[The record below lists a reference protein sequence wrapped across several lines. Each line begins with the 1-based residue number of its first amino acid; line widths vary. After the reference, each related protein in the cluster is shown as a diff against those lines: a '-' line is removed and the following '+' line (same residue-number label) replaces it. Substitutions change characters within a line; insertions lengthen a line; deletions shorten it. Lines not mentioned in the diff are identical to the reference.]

1 MPKRLTEFL
10 DPRTLNPT
18 MADIAKAVKKP
29 LEKLSVPTNKQWKWA
44 SVFYALVEGEGS
56 RFGSYRA
63 LGCWVEAVVQMLRS
77 CNDWQK
83 LAELIDATEA
93 ELEIYPY
100 RDEHKQLLGQVLV
113 QQKVR
118 YLKLK
123 EQAAGSIRAWNW
135 ARGWAPVLQAC
146 PNEKSLNIALQLY
159 KSQKQQFAAYAEA
172 IAWVVQ
178 VGRQQRQYLRHR
190 KTA

>member
-44 SVFYALVEGEGS
+44 HMFYALVEGEGS

-83 LAELIDATEA
+83 LAEIIDAT
-93 ELEIYPY
+93 
-100 RDEHKQLLGQVLV
+100 
-113 QQKVR
+113 
-118 YLKLK
+118 
-123 EQAAGSIRAWNW
+123 
-135 ARGWAPVLQAC
+135 
-146 PNEKSLNIALQLY
+146 
-159 KSQKQQFAAYAEA
+159 
-172 IAWVVQ
+172 
-178 VGRQQRQYLRHR
+178 
-190 KTA
+190 